1 MKEVIRRNVPFKNV
15 QNVIQLSVTG
25 HLKKFRKY
33 PKNPYKIYQNDSNN
47 ILELGF
53 ASGFNKERF

>member
-25 HLKKFRKY
+25 HLKVQKI
-33 PKNPYKIYQNDSNN
+33 PQNPYKIYQNDSNN

-53 ASGFNKERF
+53 ASGFNKGRF